1 MIRRAIA
8 RVARGNDLSE
18 SEMTEVMEHITGG
31 EVTPAQAG
39 ALMIALRMKGECPD
53 EIAAAAKVM
62 RAKSVKIPVKPRNG
76 GGRSA
81 ASGGKFEVLA
91 DTCGTG
97 GDEAKTFNV
106 STTAAFVVAGAG
118 VKVAKHGNRS
128 VSSLCGS
135 ADVVEALG
143 LRLDLGPEQ
152 VAQCVEQVGIGFLY
166 APLLHGAMRH
176 VIGPRREIGLRT
188 IFNLLGPLT
197 NPAEATVQVVG
208 VYREDLTETIARV
221 LDKLGCRSAFVVH
234 GIGRYDEMSI
244 TGPTV
249 VARLKDGDITTFT
262 MVPEDVGL
270 KRASKEDIL
279 GGDAARNA
287 TITLTVLKGERGAP
301 RDMVVL
307 NSAAVLV
314 AARKADNLIDGVLLA
329 QESIDSGRALDKLGQ
344 LVELSEDFSRQ
355 SAAMAG

>member
-1 MIRRAIA
+1 MIREAIA

-18 SEMTEVMEHITGG
+18 SEMTEVMEQITGG

-39 ALMIALRMKGECPD
+39 ALMIGLRMKGECAE

-62 RAKSVKIPVKPRNG
+62 RAKSVKILVKLRNG
-76 GGRSA
+76 GSK
-81 ASGGKFEVLA
+81 SEVIA

-128 VSSLCGS
+128 VSSICGS

-152 VAQCVEQVGIGFLY
+152 VAECIERVGIGFLY
-166 APLLHGAMRH
+166 APLLHGSMRH

-197 NPAEATVQVVG
+197 NPAAATVQVLG
-208 VYREDLTETIARV
+208 VYREDLTGTMARV
-221 LDKLGCRSAFVVH
+221 LDRLGCRSAFVVH
-234 GIGRYDEMSI
+234 GLGCYDEMSI
-244 TGPTV
+244 TGPTA
-249 VARLKDGDITTFT
+249 VARLKDGDITAFT
-262 MVPEDVGL
+262 LVPEDVGL

-279 GGDAARNA
+279 GGDAACNA
-287 TITLTVLKGERGAP
+287 AITLAVLKGERGAA
-301 RDMVVL
+301 RDIVVL

-314 AARKADNLIDGVLLA
+314 AAGKADNLIDGVLLA

-344 LVELSEDFSRQ
+344 LVELSEEFARQ